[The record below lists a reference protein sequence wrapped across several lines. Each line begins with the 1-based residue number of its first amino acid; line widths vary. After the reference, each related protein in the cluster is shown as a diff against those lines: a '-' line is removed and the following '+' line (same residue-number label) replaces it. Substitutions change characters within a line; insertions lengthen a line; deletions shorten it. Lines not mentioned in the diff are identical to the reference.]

1 MRKIFM
7 LLVACVAMV
16 FVSCSKDDDGENG
29 GTTNKNGKRLVSKIT
44 CIDEDGSS
52 EYTFLYASDGQI
64 EKMNCIDRFGFT
76 FESST
81 TLSRSGN
88 KLTTTYVEEDAK
100 DVVTIYTLNDKGYVS
115 DYKNK
120 HGILCQCEYDNNDY
134 LIKGNNTGAIYT

>member
-1 MRKIFM
+1 
-7 LLVACVAMV
+7 MV
-16 FVSCSKDDDGENG
+16 FVSCSKDDDENNG
-29 GTTNKNGKRLVSKIT
+29 GTTNKNGKKLVSKII

-100 DVVTIYTLNDKGYVS
+100 DVVQKMMMKTIAT
-115 DYKNK
+115 
-120 HGILCQCEYDNNDY
+120 ILICKKR
-134 LIKGNNTGAIYT
+134 LLP